1 MNLSATIK
9 TLIVAAICYAGSLV
23 VYYQG
28 LSAKVYDYLPV
39 RDEAEPWTA
48 YDYVSLGLLMI
59 AVGCTIA
66 SALLFRNEIE
76 DRRKSLPD
84 LN

>member
-1 MNLSATIK
+1 MKFGATIK
-9 TLIVAAICYAGSLV
+9 TLLIAILCYAGSLV
-23 VYYQG
+23 VYYLG
-28 LSAKVYDYLPV
+28 ISAKVYDYLPV

-66 SALLFRNEIE
+66 SVLLFRAEIE
-76 DRRKSLPD
+76 VRRKALPD
-84 LN
+84 LH